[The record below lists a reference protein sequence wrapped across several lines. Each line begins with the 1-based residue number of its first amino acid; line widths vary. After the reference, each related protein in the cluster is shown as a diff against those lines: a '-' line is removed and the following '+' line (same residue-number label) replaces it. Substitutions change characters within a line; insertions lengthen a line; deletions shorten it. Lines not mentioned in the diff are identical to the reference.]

1 MVKKTLIFILK
12 IVLIAVIIL
21 LIAGLIL
28 GGIYY
33 FRVKNNMIGT
43 MTGIVVEVSE
53 KSISVMEEGN
63 ETGLYSISFSK
74 EGNIGFEKGQKV
86 LIHYGGTVVTT
97 FPGIINNVG
106 KIEILEDGNKTE
118 IPHNVLTFY
127 YSSKDNLNISVSELT
142 NKGIIFSITDTNEIP
157 YEYPNKYIIHK
168 KVKNEDYTGEAY
180 NLEKNTGNS
189 ISQSTGTGAEYIW
202 QEVTKIS
209 NKSCESSVEDLI
221 YNLPNIH
228 EGEHYS
234 IVGKKID
241 WSNIY
246 GESTPGEYQFSYYT
260 YTPNMFF
267 INVKFTIDS
276 NGQITMGKPYVE

>member
-33 FRVKNNMIGT
+33 FRVKNNMLGT

-142 NKGIIFSITDTNEIP
+142 NKGIIFSITDTNEI
-157 YEYPNKYIIHK
+157 
-168 KVKNEDYTGEAY
+168 
-180 NLEKNTGNS
+180 
-189 ISQSTGTGAEYIW
+189 
-202 QEVTKIS
+202 
-209 NKSCESSVEDLI
+209 
-221 YNLPNIH
+221 
-228 EGEHYS
+228 
-234 IVGKKID
+234 
-241 WSNIY
+241 
-246 GESTPGEYQFSYYT
+246 YYT
-260 YTPNMFF
+260 
-267 INVKFTIDS
+267 
-276 NGQITMGKPYVE
+276 